1 MSGFA
6 SEGWPAELVNAPHT
20 ALVEKPFTPQ
30 QLTQAVQAA
39 CEGAACEGA
48 ARDTVVTAAATA

>member
-1 MSGFA
+1 
-6 SEGWPAELVNAPHT
+6 VNAPHT